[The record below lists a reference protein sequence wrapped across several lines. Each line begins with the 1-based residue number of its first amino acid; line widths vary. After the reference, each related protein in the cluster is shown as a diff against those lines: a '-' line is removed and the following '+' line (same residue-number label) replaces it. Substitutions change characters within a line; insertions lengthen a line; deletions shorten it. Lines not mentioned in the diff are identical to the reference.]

1 MAKYYKEFSML
12 KSFSLDITKEVC
24 GKIVEAVLHIEQT
37 NSGNKHELL
46 LKNPKVPSAPPS
58 TTIRDVFDKLTTKS
72 VKSLKVFGEQ
82 HNTDVLWRIEIWDNS
97 GITGNTIHCREIQG
111 LPEAGWK

>member
-1 MAKYYKEFSML
+1 MVKYYKEFSML

-24 GKIVEAVLHIEQT
+24 GKIVEAVLHIELS
-37 NSGNKHELL
+37 SGGKRELVL
-46 LKNPKVPSAPPS
+46 DSPSPS
-58 TTIRDVFDKLTTKS
+58 TRIRDLSKNLTTQS
-72 VKSLKVFGEQ
+72 VKCFKLFGEQ
-82 HNTDVLWRIEIWDNS
+82 YKQNMLWRIEIWEKS